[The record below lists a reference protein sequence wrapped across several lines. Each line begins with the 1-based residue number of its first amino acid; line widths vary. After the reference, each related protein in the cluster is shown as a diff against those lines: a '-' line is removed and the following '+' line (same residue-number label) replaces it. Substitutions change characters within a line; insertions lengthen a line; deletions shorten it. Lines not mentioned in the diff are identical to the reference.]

1 MNSLAGIVL
10 IFTVTQSTMMPHL
23 ITPDVGH
30 SPVTGYAGCSD
41 CIATMDVT
49 AEVIIVREQLN
60 IKGQ

>member
-1 MNSLAGIVL
+1 
-10 IFTVTQSTMMPHL
+10 MMPHL